1 MLKITTIFLF
11 FWQSDYTIFLM
22 ENILM
27 VETNLKDDA
36 LYNFAVNQEKGVDK
50 VLKKL
55 AESNLVWEQKNRKL
69 W

>member
-1 MLKITTIFLF
+1 
-11 FWQSDYTIFLM
+11 M

-55 AESNLVWEQKNRKL
+55 AESNLV
-69 W
+69 